1 MTEPIAFPG
10 WILKSIDEHQDQLN
24 PKSLDFFNKF
34 VEIFPDF
41 DKSFLSI
48 PATLEVGALT
58 SLEPGEI
65 QKSLGIRSPLEFIIL
80 NTAELMHFHFVY
92 QMRELG
98 QSLLE
103 SLHGGKFF
111 VAAIQS
117 RATLEVVCTNYYA
130 FVRAEAKMT
139 KSFAFLLE
147 AARTR
152 SEKEKSRLL
161 KDYYA
166 GIYEVFSGMFDSNQ
180 RSSINWSDYLK
191 DQFDAQVHSDD
202 QPKKIN
208 VLTAIED
215 VGKKSNLPLKETY
228 CILSEFVHPNVGS
241 KMLII
246 NTRKQHHPLMDTLK
260 MGDNLNNSE
269 AALFYFDQL
278 AEGSYYSWTLALSLF
293 HRSQDFISKLSQLC
307 GVERSQFLH

>member
-10 WILKSIDEHQDQLN
+10 WILKSIDENQDQLN
-24 PKSLDFFNKF
+24 PQSFGFFNKF
-34 VEIFPDF
+34 VELFPDF

-48 PATLEVGALT
+48 PATLEVGVLT
-58 SLEPGEI
+58 SLDPGQI

-103 SLHGGKFF
+103 SLHEGRFF

-117 RATLEVVCTNYYA
+117 RAMLEVVCTNHYA

-152 SEKEKSRLL
+152 SEEEKSRLL

-166 GIYEVFSGMFDSNQ
+166 GTYEVFSGMFDFN
-180 RSSINWSDYLK
+180 RKSSINWSDYLK
-191 DQFDAQVHSDD
+191 DKFGAQGHSVD
-202 QPKKIN
+202 QQKMIN
-208 VLTAIED
+208 VITAIED
-215 VGKKSNLPLKETY
+215 VGKKSKLPLNETY
-228 CILSEFVHPNVGS
+228 RILSEFVHPNFGS

-246 NTRKQHHPLMDTLK
+246 NTRKQHHPLMDAIK
-260 MGDNLNNSE
+260 MGDNVNNTE
-269 AALFYFDQL
+269 AALFYFDHL

-293 HRSQDFISKLSQLC
+293 HRSQDFISKLRQLC
-307 GVERSQFLH
+307 GLERSQPLH

>member
-1 MTEPIAFPG
+1 MTEPITFPG
-10 WILKSIDEHQDQLN
+10 WILKSIEENQDQLN
-24 PKSLDFFNKF
+24 PKSLGFFKKF
-34 VEIFPDF
+34 VELFPDF

-48 PATLEVGALT
+48 PATLEVGVLT
-58 SLEPGEI
+58 SLDPSEI
-65 QKSLGIRSPLEFIIL
+65 QKSLGISSPLEFIIL

-98 QSLLE
+98 QTLLD
-103 SLHGGKFF
+103 SLHQGKFF

-117 RATLEVVCTNYYA
+117 RAMLEVVCTNYYA
-130 FVRAEAKMT
+130 FVGAEAKMK
-139 KSFAFLLE
+139 KSSAFLLE

-166 GIYEVFSGMFDSNQ
+166 GIHEVFSGMFDSN
-180 RSSINWSDYLK
+180 RKSSINWSDYLK
-191 DQFDAQVHSDD
+191 DKFGTQGHSDD

-208 VLTAIED
+208 VLTAIEE
-215 VGKKSNLPLKETY
+215 VGKKSKLPLRETY
-228 CILSEFVHPNVGS
+228 HILSEFVHPNVGS

-246 NTRKQHHPLMDTLK
+246 NTKKQRHPLMDTLK
-260 MGDNLNNSE
+260 MGDNVNNSE
-269 AALFYFDQL
+269 AALFYFDHL

-307 GVERSQFLH
+307 GLERSQFLH